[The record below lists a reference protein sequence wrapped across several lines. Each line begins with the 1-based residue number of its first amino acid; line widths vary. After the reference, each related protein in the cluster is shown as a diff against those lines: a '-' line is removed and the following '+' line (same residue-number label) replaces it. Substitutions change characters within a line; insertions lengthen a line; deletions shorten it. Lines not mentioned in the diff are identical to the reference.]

1 MKNQNKK
8 QQEQNSVQKQENKV
22 TFKQRFLRLTIKNPF
37 VVILSLALIILFIWF
52 SVKISSERNAF
63 QKTKNEL
70 VTRYEYQLDSIHIK
84 NIEFVTTVFSWSV
97 RSEMLRGN
105 IDNLNQLFNVFIK
118 DSGASLI
125 QLINAEDNTILI
137 SSDKKFEGGKFNIPS
152 DINLNGPTTV
162 TGSSKVIV
170 YTPVMGFNERIGLL
184 MVESS
189 RR

>member
-1 MKNQNKK
+1 
-8 QQEQNSVQKQENKV
+8 
-22 TFKQRFLRLTIKNPF
+22 
-37 VVILSLALIILFIWF
+37 
-52 SVKISSERNAF
+52 
-63 QKTKNEL
+63 
-70 VTRYEYQLDSIHIK
+70 
-84 NIEFVTTVFSWSV
+84 
-97 RSEMLRGN
+97 MLRGN

-137 SSDKKFEGGKFNIPS
+137 SSDKKFEGGKFKIPS